1 MKSSHSLFL
10 TVHQRRHH
18 VRVWGPEGAPVLVM
32 AHGWSDV
39 SASWQFLVDALSKEW
54 RIYAPDWRGF
64 GLSESNRSPYWF
76 PEYLADLDLLLEAL
90 SPRVP
95 VNLIGHSMGGNIGGL
110 YAGIRPNR
118 VCRFVNL
125 EGTGLPPHTPDEA
138 PGRYDQWLRQLR
150 GPAPGFRPYDDYA
163 AFAARLRKENPR
175 ISAEKA
181 EFLARHCCVETPEG
195 KVEVNF
201 DPYHRL
207 TNPILYRV
215 EEAKA
220 CWKRV
225 TAQVLF
231 VAGRDSF
238 FFKQFYPLESPEF
251 RERLAAYQNLREVL
265 LDDCGHNIHHDQP
278 EQLAAL
284 IEDFIPFEHVPEH
297 APADA
302 TER

>member
-1 MKSSHSLFL
+1 MKPSHSLIL
-10 TVHQRRHH
+10 NLRDRRHH
-18 VRVWGPEGAPVLVM
+18 VRVWGPDDAPMLVM
-32 AHGWSDV
+32 VHGWSDV
-39 SASWQFLVDALSKEW
+39 AASWQFVVDALRKEW

-64 GLSESNRSPYWF
+64 GLSESNRGPYWF
-76 PEYLADLDLLLEAL
+76 PDYLADLDVLLEAL
-90 SPRVP
+90 TPKSP
-95 VNLIGHSMGGNIGGL
+95 VNLIGHSMGGNISGL
-110 YAGIRPNR
+110 YAGIRPER
-118 VCRFVNL
+118 VNRFVNL

-138 PGRYDQWLRQLR
+138 PGRYAQWLSQLR
-150 GPAPGFRPYDDYA
+150 GEAPSFRPYDGYA

-175 ISAEKA
+175 LSEDKA
-181 EFLARHCCVETPEG
+181 DFLARHCCVETPEG
-195 KVEVNF
+195 KVELNF

-220 CWKRV
+220 CWNRV
-225 TAQVLF
+225 SAQVLF

-251 RERLAAYQNLREVL
+251 RERLAAYQNLREVF

>member
-1 MKSSHSLFL
+1 MSGKTLYDKLWDSHLVREEADGTCLIYIDRHLVHEVTSPQAFEGLRLTGRKAWRSTSIVANPDHNTPTDHWERGIEEPVARLQVETLDANMKEFGSLLYFPFK
-10 TVHQRRHH
+10 HENQGIIH
-18 VRVWGPEGAPVLVM
+18 VIGPENGTTLPGMTVVCGDSHTST
-32 AHGWSDV
+32 HG
-39 SASWQFLVDALSKEW
+39 
-54 RIYAPDWRGF
+54 
-64 GLSESNRSPYWF
+64 
-76 PEYLADLDLLLEAL
+76 
-90 SPRVP
+90 
-95 VNLIGHSMGGNIGGL
+95 
-110 YAGIRPNR
+110 
-118 VCRFVNL
+118 
-125 EGTGLPPHTPDEA
+125 
-138 PGRYDQWLRQLR
+138 
-150 GPAPGFRPYDDYA
+150 

-175 ISAEKA
+175 LSEDKA
-181 EFLARHCCVETPEG
+181 DFLARHCCVETPEG
-195 KVEVNF
+195 KVELNF

-220 CWKRV
+220 CWNRV
-225 TAQVLF
+225 SAQVLF